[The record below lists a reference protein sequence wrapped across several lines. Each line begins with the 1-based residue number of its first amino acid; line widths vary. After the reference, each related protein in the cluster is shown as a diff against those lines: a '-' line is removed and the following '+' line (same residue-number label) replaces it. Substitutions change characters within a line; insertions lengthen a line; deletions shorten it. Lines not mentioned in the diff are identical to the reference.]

1 MTTLG
6 ERFVRALA
14 AKDFAGVAA
23 VLHPEVDFRGMTPG
37 RFWEATGPD
46 QVVEQVLKQWFED
59 QDQIDTLV
67 ELEVGG
73 FGDRDRVGWRFAVTT
88 PDGPH
93 LVEQQAFYSATGDQI
108 GWMRVMCSGF
118 RPTSPG

>member
-23 VLHPEVDFRGMTPG
+23 VLH
-37 RFWEATGPD
+37 
-46 QVVEQVLKQWFED
+46 
-59 QDQIDTLV
+59 TLV
-67 ELEVGG
+67 E
-73 FGDRDRVGWRFAVTT
+73 RK
-88 PDGPH
+88 
-93 LVEQQAFYSATGDQI
+93 AFYSATGDRI

-118 RPTSPG
+118 RPAAPG

>member
-6 ERFVRALA
+6 ERFVQALA

-23 VLHPEVDFRGMTPG
+23 VLHPE
-37 RFWEATGPD
+37 E
-46 QVVEQVLKQWFED
+46 EQD
-59 QDQIDTLV
+59 RIDTLV

-73 FGDRDRVGWRFAVTT
+73 FGDRDRVGWRSAVTT

-93 LVEQQAFYSATGDQI
+93 LVEQQAFYSATGGQI

-118 RPTSPG
+118 RPTSPA

>member
-6 ERFVRALA
+6 ERFARALA

-23 VLHPEVDFRGMTPG
+23 VLHPEVDFHGMTPS
-37 RFWEATGPD
+37 RFWEATGPE
-46 QVVEQVLKQWFED
+46 QVIEQVLKEWFED
-59 QDQIDTLV
+59 QDHIDALLA
-67 ELEVGG
+67 LEVGG

-93 LVEQQAFYSATGDQI
+93 VVEQQAFYSAIDDRI

-118 RPTSPG
+118 RPVAPG